1 MSCLLGKK
9 GVTYQYIT
17 YFHMYGNG
25 EENSYSTL
33 HYYLAIEF
41 KVPNAFF
48 FSMKSITAAN
58 CRFLKLIY
66 HIIDTYATPFQA
78 YICLQS

>member
-41 KVPNAFF
+41 KVPNTFF
-48 FSMKSITAAN
+48 FLNEIYYG
-58 CRFLKLIY
+58 CKLPILEAHIPY
-66 HIIDTYATPFQA
+66 H
-78 YICLQS
+78 